1 MKDILYFY
9 SVRSSFAYLGSLE
22 IAELVRQSGRR
33 LVHKPVHLG
42 RLAEGSGGSR
52 FPDLHPMRQ
61 AHAERDLVRW
71 AKRRGMPVNPH
82 PVHHYGGRELASGCV
97 IGAQRSGGDVD
108 ALSAAI
114 LAALWRDD
122 RDLDSPEVL
131 TDLCNSVGLDGVSLV
146 GNAHD
151 PELQKEFTANSEEA
165 LSLGVFGSPTYV
177 VDGEPFY
184 GQDRLDFV
192 REALA
197 SR

>member
-1 MKDILYFY
+1 MNDILYFY

-22 IAELVRQSGRR
+22 ITALARQCERR

-42 RLAEGSGGSR
+42 RLAEGSGGIR

-61 AHAERDLVRW
+61 AHAEREVVRW
-71 AKRRGMPVNPH
+71 AKRRGMPVNPD

-108 ALSAAI
+108 ALSAAV

-131 TDLCNSVGLDGVSLV
+131 ADLCESVGLDGASLV
-146 GNAHD
+146 GNAHN
-151 PELQKEFTANSEEA
+151 PELQQEFAANSEEA
-165 LSLGVFGSPTYV
+165 LALGVFGSPTYV
-177 VDGEPFY
+177 VDGELFY

-197 SR
+197 RR